1 MVTFDLFTSTTEQVD
16 YTSYKNLFTK
26 GLNIQLA

>member
-1 MVTFDLFTSTTEQVD
+1 MVTSDFFTSTTEQVD
-16 YTSYKNLFTK
+16 YISYKYLFTK